1 MGLGSFLKKGLK
13 AIVDPFGIGGK
24 AYNEFSGKNAAGA
37 IDKSTQ
43 QQIQFQNRILDM
55 YAPTVQAGQAQLPQL
70 ATSATVPGY
79 SQSIGDIL
87 GMDNFG
93 QLRQQ
98 RQNAATQ
105 QFASAGLRRAGVAG
119 KAAADIDTDLA
130 MQIEQELN
138 NRRQSIAGMGT
149 TGMSSSA
156 GALGNIGSIL
166 GSGTL
171 GKQEAKSAGFGNI
184 MNIGATL
191 LSSIFSDA
199 RLKTN
204 AVKIGKIGPLDVWEW
219 DWNDLAEEIGFT
231 GSSTGFMAHEVMK
244 THPHRVIQ
252 AGELLKID
260 HEGLLE
266 DLRNAYH

>member
-1 MGLGSFLKKGLK
+1 MGLGSFIKKGVSSLFGNISGQK
-13 AIVDPFGIGGK
+13 AGK
-24 AYNEFSGKNAAGA
+24 A
-37 IDKSTQ
+37 IDKSTNQ
-43 QQIQFQNRILDM
+43 QVQYLNRILDM
-55 YAPTVQAGQAQLPQL
+55 NRPFVDASVAQLAPM
-70 ATSATVPGY
+70 AEDATVSGFGEN
-79 SQSIGDIL
+79 IGDIL
-87 GMDNFG
+87 NSGSFDM
-93 QLRQQ
+93 LRQQ
-98 RQNAATQ
+98 RQRSATQ
-105 QFASAGLRRAGVAG
+105 AFANAGLRRAGAAG
-119 KAAADIDTDLA
+119 RGAADIDTDLA
-130 MQIEQELN
+130 MMIEQELN
-138 NRRQSIAGMGT
+138 RRRSGLLGAGQNAMA
-149 TGMSSSA
+149 SSA
-156 GALGNIGSIL
+156 GALGNIGSTL
-166 GSGTL
+166 ASGTL
-171 GKQEAKSAGFGNI
+171 GKAEAKAGGFENI
-184 MNIGATL
+184 MKIGGSL